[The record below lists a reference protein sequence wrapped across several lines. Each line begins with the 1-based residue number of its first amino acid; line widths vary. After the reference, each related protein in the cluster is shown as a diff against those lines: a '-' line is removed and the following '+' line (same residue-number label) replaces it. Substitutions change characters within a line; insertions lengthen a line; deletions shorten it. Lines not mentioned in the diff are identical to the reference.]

1 MGKKSLFDENE
12 AVEDTKLNIN
22 ESFAKRF
29 EHNKKREELH
39 RLKEKYPEVAARL
52 DAKGVSALEDS
63 DVSSSEEEDDGYIS
77 SKKERQILETILK
90 IRKKDK
96 SIYDPQAT
104 FYSDDGE
111 EEEKRKDG
119 TQNEKPMY
127 LKDMVY
133 KEAIELA
140 QGRGDEGDLENSVQ
154 GKTYVEEQD
163 DLKKAFLDAFDNEVV
178 GNIESK
184 EDGFG
189 GVLSKSG
196 RKRKEADISD
206 EETERLVGEIFSKE
220 RGTGQESKE
229 DEFLK
234 NYILKKAWINEDEED
249 SEFEDGNM
257 EEDEEAFD
265 AAEAFEAGYNF
276 RFEEPGGSSIV
287 THARQIDDVV
297 RKSDDRRKLKRA
309 EKAARKAQ
317 EEEERRL
324 ELKQLKNLKK
334 AEIEKKLEEVKTVA
348 GLGAPDQNILGQLLD
363 GEFDPEAHDK
373 AMAAAFGEDYYDQ
386 GDDEEY
392 LEDEDFD
399 RKLAEMAEYS
409 SDENEETFASLV
421 EKTKRI
427 KDENGHEADAAKQD
441 MKKLMEEYFK
451 LDYEDY
457 VGGVRTRFKYKQVQ
471 PETYGLTFE
480 EILSLDDKELNQIIG
495 MKKVAAP
502 YHDGPRLRPNYG
514 KLNEMRKQKGSSRR
528 ADGGQRASECITK
541 EQTVELE
548 DMETNQEEK
557 EKMRRLQTFK
567 KPSLKKK
574 SQSEEKTPKKRKA
587 SEERDLENGQ
597 ESKLTRAQKRNRRR
611 SLKRAAKDSQKSE
624 IV

>member
-1 MGKKSLFDENE
+1 MQ
-12 AVEDTKLNIN
+12 
-22 ESFAKRF
+22 
-29 EHNKKREELH
+29 
-39 RLKEKYPEVAARL
+39 
-52 DAKGVSALEDS
+52 
-63 DVSSSEEEDDGYIS
+63 DDGYIS
-77 SKKERQILETILK
+77 NKKERQILETILK

-96 SIYDPQAT
+96 SIYDPQAK
-104 FYSDDGE
+104 FYSDDDDE
-111 EEEKRKDG
+111 EEERRKDG
-119 TQNEKPMY
+119 EGNQTEKPMY

-133 KEAIELA
+133 KEAVELA
-140 QGRGDEGDLENSVQ
+140 QGRVDDGEGSLENKVH
-154 GKTYVEEQD
+154 GKTYVQEQD
-163 DLKKAFLDAFDNEVV
+163 DLKKAFLDAFDNEVA
-178 GNIESK
+178 GNIKSK

-189 GVLSKSG
+189 GVLSKSD
-196 RKRKEADISD
+196 RKRKEADIGD
-206 EETERLVGEIFSKE
+206 EETEKLVGEIFSKD
-220 RGTGQESKE
+220 RGNAQKSKE

-249 SEFEDGNM
+249 SELEDGNM

-276 RFEEPGGSSIV
+276 RFEEPGGTAIV
-287 THARQIDDVV
+287 THSRQIDDVV

-317 EEEERRL
+317 EEEERRR

-386 GDDEEY
+386 GDDEED

-427 KDENGHEADAAKQD
+427 KDESGHETDAAKQD

-480 EILSLDDKELNQIIG
+480 EILSMDDKELNQVIG
-495 MKKVAAP
+495 MKRVAAP

-514 KLNEMRKQKGSSRR
+514 KLNEMRKQKGSLRQG
-528 ADGGQRASECITK
+528 DVGQRASEHNTR
-541 EQTVELE
+541 QQMFDVE
-548 DMETNQEEK
+548 DMETNLEEK

-574 SQSEEKTPKKRKA
+574 SQIEEKKPKKRKP
-587 SEERDLENGQ
+587 SEERDVENGQ
-597 ESKLTRAQKRNRRR
+597 GSKLSRAQKRNRRR
-611 SLKRAAKDSQKSE
+611 SLKRAEKHSQKSE
-624 IV
+624 NV

>member
-1 MGKKSLFDENE
+1 MNSGCNAREYFLQVEN
-12 AVEDTKLNIN
+12 
-22 ESFAKRF
+22 
-29 EHNKKREELH
+29 
-39 RLKEKYPEVAARL
+39 
-52 DAKGVSALEDS
+52 
-63 DVSSSEEEDDGYIS
+63 DVVQDDGYIS

-96 SIYDPQAT
+96 SIYDPQAK
-104 FYSDDGE
+104 FYSDDE
-111 EEEKRKDG
+111 EEERSKDVEEF
-119 TQNEKPMY
+119 QKEKPMY

-140 QGRGDEGDLENSVQ
+140 QGIGGEGDSQNKQQ

-163 DLKKAFLDAFDNEVV
+163 DLKQAFLDAFDNEVA
-178 GNIESK
+178 GNIDSK

-189 GVLSKSG
+189 GVLSKSD
-196 RKRKEADISD
+196 RKRKEADIGD

-220 RGTGQESKE
+220 RGNAEENKE
-229 DEFLK
+229 DEFLR

-276 RFEEPGGSSIV
+276 RFEEPGGTAIV
-287 THARQIDDVV
+287 THSRQIDDVV

-317 EEEERRL
+317 EEEERRR

-334 AEIEKKLEEVKTVA
+334 AEIEKKLDEVKTVA
-348 GLGAPDQNILGQLLD
+348 GLGAPDQDTLGQLLD

-373 AMAAAFGEDYYDQ
+373 AMAAAFGDDYYDQ
-386 GDDEEY
+386 GDDEED

-421 EKTKRI
+421 EKTKQSR
-427 KDENGHEADAAKQD
+427 DESGHEADAAKQD

-495 MKKVAAP
+495 MKRVAAA
-502 YHDGPRLRPNYG
+502 YHDGPRQRPNYG
-514 KLNEMRKQKGSSRR
+514 KLNEMRKQKDSSRR
-528 ADGGQRASECITK
+528 ADIDQNLSEYK
-541 EQTVELE
+541 AMEQMVEVE

-557 EKMRRLQTFK
+557 EKMRRLHTFK
-567 KPSLKKK
+567 KPSLRKK
-574 SQSEEKTPKKRKA
+574 SQSEEKTRRKRKA
-587 SEERDLENGQ
+587 SEERDLEHGH
-597 ESKLTRAQKRNRRR
+597 ESKLSRAQKRNRRR
-611 SLKRAAKDSQKSE
+611 SLKRAAKHSQKPES
-624 IV
+624 V